1 MPFCHLSKN
10 LTVSSRQ
17 ILNFILSF
25 LCSSL
30 ALTESNQLK
39 IFNLCFFQKNEAFT
53 NALSGYV
60 HDGQPVAICCGTNAW
75 SNFAGN
81 PDMAFNNMFSAVK
94 VSI

>member
-1 MPFCHLSKN
+1 MCG
-10 LTVSSRQ
+10 
-17 ILNFILSF
+17 
-25 LCSSL
+25 
-30 ALTESNQLK
+30 
-39 IFNLCFFQKNEAFT
+39 FFQKNEAFT

>member
-1 MPFCHLSKN
+1 M
-10 LTVSSRQ
+10 SSRQ
-17 ILNFILSF
+17 ILNFTTFNLSF
-25 LCSSL
+25 LCCL
-30 ALTESNQLK
+30 AFTELNQFT
-39 IFNLCFFQKNEAFT
+39 IINYVSFFQKNEAFT

-94 VSI
+94 VSF

>member
-1 MPFCHLSKN
+1 MWF
-10 LTVSSRQ
+10 
-17 ILNFILSF
+17 
-25 LCSSL
+25 
-30 ALTESNQLK
+30 
-39 IFNLCFFQKNEAFT
+39 FFQKNEAFT

-94 VSI
+94 VSFIWFGPYEFAW

>member
-1 MPFCHLSKN
+1 MN
-10 LTVSSRQ
+10 LV
-17 ILNFILSF
+17 F
-25 LCSSL
+25 LCCL
-30 ALTESNQLK
+30 ALTELNQFT
-39 IFNLCFFQKNEAFT
+39 IINYMRGFFQKNEAFT

-94 VSI
+94 VSF